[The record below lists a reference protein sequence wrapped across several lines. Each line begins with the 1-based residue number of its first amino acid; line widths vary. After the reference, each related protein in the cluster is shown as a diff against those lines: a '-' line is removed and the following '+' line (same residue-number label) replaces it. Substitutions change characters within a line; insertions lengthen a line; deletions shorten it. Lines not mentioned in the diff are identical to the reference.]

1 MHLTPKNN
9 ILLIL
14 SGFFITNAVVA
25 ELISSKLIQLGPF
38 TTIVG
43 ILPWP
48 LVFLATDMINE
59 FYGPKIVR
67 RLSFITSALIAY
79 AFFIIY
85 AAIHLPAAAGSPAN
99 DEQFALV
106 FGQSLTVIIG
116 SIVAFL
122 LSQLLDVTVFWYIRK
137 LTNAR
142 FVWLRATG
150 STLISQ
156 CIDSFV
162 VLGIGFYLPGTFTF
176 QQYISIGWDNYFFKI
191 LVALA
196 LTPLIY
202 VTHYF
207 LKKYFKNEVA
217 VDNPGSNL
225 TNQ

>member
-1 MHLTPKNN
+1 MQLSPKNN

-14 SGFFITNAVVA
+14 SGFFVTNAVVA

-59 FYGPKIVR
+59 FYGPKVVR
-67 RLSFITSALIAY
+67 RLSFITSALIGY
-79 AFFIIY
+79 SFFIIY
-85 AAIHLPAAAGSPAN
+85 AAIHLPAAPGSPAN
-99 DEQFALV
+99 DTQFAIV

-137 LTNAR
+137 LTKAR
-142 FVWLRATG
+142 MVWLRATG

-176 QQYISIGWDNYFFKI
+176 EQYISIGWDNYLFKI

-196 LTPLIY
+196 LTPFIY
-202 VTHYF
+202 ISHHF
-207 LKKYFKNEVA
+207 LKRYFKDEIA
-217 VDNPGSNL
+217 PENL
-225 TNQ
+225 TS